1 MRPPSAR
8 SQSADERAVSEIMGV
23 TMLLAMVIS
32 TMAGVVV
39 VMQPFMEDLT
49 DNRDWAAGSVAAT
62 QFNDRLL
69 VVAESPAGTGIVV
82 NSQHISDT
90 IQPLRNAEIWQV
102 SADLSGEDRVS
113 VSLVNGIFSV
123 TSLNETAT
131 SIVIQ
136 TELGIEQWTLADGQG
151 EITTN
156 LSMQEWMRI
165 DVLDSMNQTI
175 HRWIQIPLDGVQL
188 RTPLTE
194 GTFQINLI
202 NGARIEQL
210 PKQPIDVRSFPRLHQ
225 DETLDGGL
233 RVSLVLID
241 VDIDG
246 IERSF
251 GRSLDLES
259 RGVVS
264 FFDDQARNLKLL
276 PEFTGLDNPESRYL
290 RQWTDA
296 YDLHRATGDDSEYI
310 GFGPNGRLSG
320 ADGVTLHPTTSDFHL
335 DVVLQQVVVQ

>member
-1 MRPPSAR
+1 MRAPSAR

-69 VVAESPAGTGIVV
+69 VVAESPAGTGVVV

-136 TELGIEQWTLADGQG
+136 TEL
-151 EITTN
+151 
-156 LSMQEWMRI
+156 
-165 DVLDSMNQTI
+165 
-175 HRWIQIPLDGVQL
+175 
-188 RTPLTE
+188 
-194 GTFQINLI
+194 
-202 NGARIEQL
+202 
-210 PKQPIDVRSFPRLHQ
+210 
-225 DETLDGGL
+225 
-233 RVSLVLID
+233 
-241 VDIDG
+241 
-246 IERSF
+246 
-251 GRSLDLES
+251 
-259 RGVVS
+259 
-264 FFDDQARNLKLL
+264 
-276 PEFTGLDNPESRYL
+276 
-290 RQWTDA
+290 
-296 YDLHRATGDDSEYI
+296 
-310 GFGPNGRLSG
+310 
-320 ADGVTLHPTTSDFHL
+320 
-335 DVVLQQVVVQ
+335 